1 VSTAL
6 GRDDVLTEP
15 GHGRGLVDVFRQRFL
30 LRLVVRKELR
40 VRYHGSVLGMVWSYV
55 KPATQFTVFY
65 FALGVFLGLNRN
77 LDYYAVYLFSG
88 IVVINYFA
96 EAFGNATRTLV
107 WNAPLIKKIYLPR
120 EMFPVASIW
129 VAVVHFI
136 PQLVVLLAGALL
148 AGWRPTAL
156 GVVAFLAGFAIVTFL
171 ALGVGMLFGA
181 VNVYLRDAEN
191 FVDLLLLVAQW
202 ASPVLY
208 PWTAVQ
214 SALEGHQWALVLYQ
228 LNPITAAVELFH
240 YAFWYPISGDTA
252 QMPEHLVQTSL
263 VAGALAVGT
272 LVLGQLVFRK
282 LEGRFAQE
290 L

>member
-1 VSTAL
+1 MSTF
-6 GRDDVLTEP
+6 DTLTTP
-15 GHGRGLVDVFRQRFL
+15 GTGHGLLDVFKQRYL
-30 LRLVVRKELR
+30 LKLVVRKELR
-40 VRYHGSVLGMVWSYV
+40 VRYHGSVLGMLWSYV
-55 KPATQFTVFY
+55 KPATQFLVFY
-65 FALGVFLGLNRN
+65 FAMGVFLGLNRN
-77 LDYYAVYLFSG
+77 LDYFAVYLFSG
-88 IVVINYFA
+88 IVVTNFFG

-129 VAVVHFI
+129 VAVVHFL

-148 AGWRPTAL
+148 AGWRPTLL
-156 GVVAFLAGFAIVTFL
+156 GVGAFFVGLLIVSIL

-191 FVDLLLLVAQW
+191 FVDLLLLVTQW

-208 PWTAVQ
+208 PFTAVQ
-214 SALEGHQWALVLYQ
+214 QALAGHQWLLVLYQ

-240 YAFWYPISGDTA
+240 YTFWLPVAGDTA
-252 QMPEHLVQTSL
+252 QMPPHLPESAAVAL
-263 VAGALAVGT
+263 VTAVVT
-272 LVLGQLVFRK
+272 LIVGQLAFRK